1 MSTLTVE
8 LVTLLSLSLSSPSFA
23 SSSCSNTMSIS
34 VHFFQSEIALNR
46 VQIVVKVGFK
56 IGFTVDFDCPRPHIP
71 IASLVGQITGK
82 VALSYF
88 RQRGQ
93 LKPRSSGS
101 EINSLTTDPTY
112 KRRALKHTMSYKKWQ
127 V

>member
-1 MSTLTVE
+1 
-8 LVTLLSLSLSSPSFA
+8 
-23 SSSCSNTMSIS
+23 MSIS
-34 VHFFQSEIALNR
+34 VRFFQSEIALNR

-71 IASLVGQITGK
+71 IASSVGQITGK

-101 EINSLTTDPTY
+101 EINALTTDPMY